1 MGIFFYIE
9 CLMAFGLSPFDGLDV
24 FWHYRRAELMNLWKP
39 HFSKKALL
47 FWWMIF
53 VTFLLLFR
61 AEDWEMRSWW
71 WRKWFFTF
79 NASLL
84 CWEDKIRRTF
94 LMNCYVCGQ
103 SGARHWDFFFFF
115 QPNQNCHL
123 IWHKDRLQRTL
134 QSRKLEFDGFS
145 HGLQIFLAN
154 T

>member
-1 MGIFFYIE
+1 MKLFWVWLIILYIFF
-9 CLMAFGLSPFDGLDV
+9 LFWPFGLSPFHPFLTLFEGRTNESLKASFFPKGPSFLMDDFRNISFAL
-24 FWHYRRAELMNLWKP
+24 ELTTE
-39 HFSKKALL
+39 LL
-47 FWWMIF
+47 
-53 VTFLLLFR
+53 
-61 AEDWEMRSWW
+61 MRSWW

-123 IWHKDRLQRTL
+123 IWHKDRLQRTY
-134 QSRKLEFDGFS
+134 RVE
-145 HGLQIFLAN
+145 N
-154 T
+154 